1 MEKHSFPTIRR
12 QAESLLLCALLAIV
26 FGCKDDSPVQPTD
39 NPPVPTPPETTSR
52 IELAYSYLD
61 LTYEATEEEVRFE
74 ATDDWEIK
82 SLPEWVSATPTDGGE
97 GTDICLTLSIE
108 ENPEY
113 RERTGDVILATADGQ
128 DADTLTVRQFGISAY
143 IPIDYE
149 ENKLTGFDPATG
161 TVTLEYGDQKPTLR
175 AGASI
180 VIPTDSISYIRI
192 VQQVSQDGNTLTLQT
207 EEGDMTDV
215 FVNQEFTL
223 ATTPVS
229 RAVVTRGG
237 GVRTTDERGVIHPV
251 KITASMPDGS
261 MRTLYD
267 LEAQAATRAT
277 GDIINAGDDHPFF
290 DRTYSADGETIAD
303 WGNARLEWEKC
314 NHRLSVSG
322 HFNFTFGM
330 RTEVSDDGTVSVP
343 KGELLGFW
351 CYVEGAASAEMIMK
365 LIAESEFDAGLNE
378 DVLEDVL
385 TARGFTF
392 TFPVAGVPV
401 TVNVNADIMVDAAI
415 AADANAELTAGM
427 SAGMDI
433 NAGFSYVY
441 GSRSL
446 EPIWTAPDPTFT
458 LHKPELTAKA
468 NVDAHVSLYP
478 KIRVRFFNFAGPDI
492 AIKPYLLDHLEF
504 DGRAGMEGENHAKWS
519 NRLYYRT
526 DLEANLALDF
536 AGIPGWDWSS
546 ATMTISTPEQDLH
559 RTPDKIELVS
569 PENGSLQPESQPIT
583 VKFSVTD
590 FSITGDNEA
599 SAEAAVQFIPS
610 QGIVDASLGYS
621 DENGEVTVQW
631 TPDPETRANIHTK
644 ADMAKSLEAQVM
656 GKDDRVISTTTFAPD
671 FNRDREIL
679 EAFYRS
685 ADGDN
690 WSRHDNWCTD
700 KPLNEWYGVNA
711 IYNPETG
718 EERVFGINL
727 YEVTGI
733 NGTADFRGL
742 SQVNNIT
749 LGAVDE
755 NKHKH
760 VTSVNVAGLSNLVS
774 LNLRNCELA
783 SLNVSGCNNLRQLM
797 LYDNNLTE
805 IDLSGCP
812 NLKTLACSNNKLE
825 HVDFSH
831 IPNIKFIAI
840 DENPCADVDVS
851 MLDNLVSFI
860 FGSENM
866 TKAPTM
872 SVKNQSIT
880 DLDCRE
886 VKFESIDL
894 SILHNLE
901 ALTIGNAAIQSL
913 DLSANTKLQELTLFN
928 TQIES
933 LNVSDLSE
941 LTFLSIRDNE
951 KLTSAIA
958 TNLAKLETARCWWNP
973 ALTSLEISNCPL
985 IKEIETSYN
994 EGLVSLNTANC
1005 ANLEELISLNNDIRN
1020 LNVSYCPN
1028 LKQLFWHDKNLET
1041 VNIVGSTKAVNLF
1054 HDCQIISVT
1063 VSAADYGSV
1072 NCPGWGKHD
1081 DDVYQPPT
1089 YKSGWQYPQYII
1101 VP

>member
-97 GTDICLTLSIE
+97 GTDICLTLNIE

-365 LIAESEFDAGLNE
+365 LIAEAEFDADLNE
-378 DVLEDVL
+378 AVLEDVL

-415 AADANAELTAGM
+415 AADANAELTTGM

-569 PENGSLQPESQPIT
+569 PENGSLQPENQPIT

-700 KPLNEWYGVNA
+700 KPLNEWYGIGA
-711 IYNPETG
+711 TYDRETG
-718 EERVFGINL
+718 EERVLSIDL
-727 YEVTGI
+727 DDVTGI
-733 NGTADFRGL
+733 NGTADFRGMSRL
-742 SQVNNIT
+742 QGISLGSVNINKRIT
-749 LGAVDE
+749 
-755 NKHKH
+755 
-760 VTSVNVAGLSNLVS
+760 TINVAGLSDLTS
-774 LNLRNCELA
+774 LSCRNCELT
-783 SLNVSGCNNLRQLM
+783 SLNISGCTKLLM
-797 LYDNNLTE
+797 LMLHDNNLTE
-805 IDLSGCP
+805 LDLSGCP
-812 NLKTLACSNNKLE
+812 ELKTLYCSNNQLTHFDFTQVPKMNHLVIAGNLYEKL
-825 HVDFSH
+825 
-831 IPNIKFIAI
+831 
-840 DENPCADVDVS
+840 DVS
-851 MLDNLVSFI
+851 MLTRLNYFN
-860 FGSENM
+860 FGGENM
-866 TKAPTM
+866 TEAPIM
-872 SVKNQSIT
+872 SANNQSIT
-880 DLDCRE
+880 GLSCDGG
-886 VKFESIDL
+886 KFESIDL
-894 SILHNLE
+894 SILPNLE
-901 ALTIGNAAIQSL
+901 TLNISYGAIQGL
-913 DLSANTKLQELTLFN
+913 DLSANTKLQELSLYS

-933 LNVSDLSE
+933 LNAPNLSE
-941 LTFLSIRDNE
+941 LTTIFISNNS
-951 KLTSAIA
+951 KLTSSLDFSNCSQVKDI
-958 TNLAKLETARCWWNP
+958 TVTGNGV
-973 ALTSLEISNCPL
+973 TSLS
-985 IKEIETSYN
+985 
-994 EGLVSLNTANC
+994 TANC
-1005 ANLEELISLNNDIRN
+1005 ANLEQLNCYDNNLSSLDI
-1020 LNVSYCPN
+1020 SYCPK
-1028 LKQLFWHDKNLET
+1028 LKSLREYNNQLKTL
-1041 VNIVGSTKAVNLF
+1041 NIAGSG
-1054 HDCQIISVT
+1054 QIMGWINDYQFISIT
-1063 VSAADYGSV
+1063 ISGADYDKA
-1072 NCPGWGKHD
+1072 NFTKWGIHD
-1081 DDVYQPPT
+1081 PDVYQPPT
-1089 YKSGWQYPQYII
+1089 YKDGWQYPQYII

>member
-12 QAESLLLCALLAIV
+12 QAGNLLLCALLAIV
-26 FGCKDDSPVQPTD
+26 FGCKDDSPVQPDD

-97 GTDICLTLSIE
+97 GTDICLTLNIE

-192 VQQVSQDGNTLTLQT
+192 VQQVSQDRNTLTLQT

-237 GVRTTDERGVIHPV
+237 GVRTTDDRGVIHPV
-251 KITASMPDGS
+251 RITASMPDGS

-303 WGNARLEWEKC
+303 WGNACLEWEKC

-351 CYVEGAASAEMIMK
+351 CYVNGTASAEMIMK
-365 LIAESEFDAGLNE
+365 LIAEAEFDAGLNE
-378 DVLEDVL
+378 AVLEDVL

-433 NAGFSYVY
+433 HAGFSYVY

-569 PENGSLQPESQPIT
+569 PENGSLQPENQPIT

-700 KPLNEWYGVNA
+700 KPLNEWYGIGA
-711 IYNPETG
+711 TYDRETG
-718 EERVFGINL
+718 EERVLSIYL
-727 YEVTGI
+727 DATGI
-733 NGTADFRGL
+733 NGTADFRGMSRL
-742 SQVNNIT
+742 QGIDLGTSVNYYN
-749 LGAVDE
+749 
-755 NKHKH
+755 H
-760 VTSVNVAGLSNLVS
+760 VTSVNVAGLPDLKY
-774 LNLRNCELA
+774 LNCGNCELT
-783 SLNVSGCNNLRQLM
+783 SLNISGCNQLQK
-797 LYDNNLTE
+797 LWLDNNNLTE
-805 IDLSGCP
+805 LELSDCP
-812 NLKTLACSNNKLE
+812 NLEVLDCRNNQLE
-825 HVDFSH
+825 HFDFTK
-831 IPNIKFIAI
+831 IPKIRSLGIS
-840 DENPCADVDVS
+840 DNPCEQVDIS
-851 MLDNLVSFI
+851 MLTELESLELGGED
-860 FGSENM
+860 M
-866 TKAPTM
+866 TKAPIM
-872 SVKNQSIT
+872 SANNQSIT
-880 DLDCRE
+880 GLSCNGG
-886 VKFESIDL
+886 KFESIDL
-894 SILHNLE
+894 SILPNLE
-901 ALTIGNAAIQSL
+901 VLSISEGAIQSIDITGHPKLQVVVLFRTQIEGAL
-913 DLSANTKLQELTLFN
+913 DLSDLQDLT
-928 TQIES
+928 T
-933 LNVSDLSE
+933 
-941 LTFLSIRDNE
+941 IRIRENY
-951 KLTSAIA
+951 
-958 TNLAKLETARCWWNP
+958 N
-973 ALTSLEISNCPL
+973 LTSLDISNCPQVKK
-985 IKEIETSYN
+985 IMADFN
-994 EGLVSLNTANC
+994 EKLNSLSTANC
-1005 ANLEELISLNNDIRN
+1005 ANLESLYCDGNGMSSLDI
-1020 LNVSYCPN
+1020 SYCPKMEFLTARN
-1028 LKQLFWHDKNLET
+1028 NNALKTL
-1041 VNIVGSTKAVNLF
+1041 NIAGTGQVMWDF
-1054 HDCQIISVT
+1054 HDYQLISIT
-1063 VSAADYGSV
+1063 LSEADY
-1072 NCPGWGKHD
+1072 NKAKFPGWGRYD
-1081 DDVYQPPT
+1081 PDVYRSPT
-1089 YKSGWQYPQYII
+1089 CKDGWQYPQYII

>member
-192 VQQVSQDGNTLTLQT
+192 VRQVSQDGKTLTLQT

-223 ATTPVS
+223 ATTPVT

-237 GVRTTDERGVIHPV
+237 GVRTTDDRGVIHPV

-378 DVLEDVL
+378 AVLEDVL
-385 TARGFTF
+385 TAKGFTF

-433 NAGFSYVY
+433 HAGFSYVY

-569 PENGSLQPESQPIT
+569 PENGSLQPENQPIT

-700 KPLNEWYGVNA
+700 KPLSEWYGIGA
-711 IYNPETG
+711 TYDRETG
-718 EERVFGINL
+718 EERVLSIDL
-727 YEVTGI
+727 YDVTGI
-733 NGTADFRGL
+733 NGTADFRGMSRL
-742 SQVNNIT
+742 QSLT
-749 LGAVDE
+749 LGAVDTD
-755 NKHKH
+755 KHKQITA
-760 VTSVNVAGLSNLVS
+760 VYVAGLSNLGH
-774 LNLRNCELA
+774 LNLRNCEIT
-783 SLNVSGCNNLRQLM
+783 SLNLSGCTQLYNLM
-797 LYDNNLTE
+797 LHDNNLTE
-805 IDLSGCP
+805 LDFSGCP
-812 NLKTLACSNNKLE
+812 NLERLYCSNNQLTHFDFTQVPKMQHLVISYNPYEKL
-825 HVDFSH
+825 
-831 IPNIKFIAI
+831 
-840 DENPCADVDVS
+840 DVS
-851 MLDNLVSFI
+851 MLTELNYFN
-860 FGSENM
+860 FGWENM
-866 TKAPTM
+866 TEAPIM
-872 SVKNQSIT
+872 SANNQSIT
-880 DLDCRE
+880 GLSCDGG
-886 VKFESIDL
+886 KFESIDL
-894 SILHNLE
+894 SILPNLE
-901 ALTIGNAAIQSL
+901 TLTIFKGAIRSI
-913 DLSANTKLQELTLFN
+913 DVTANTKLQELSLRN
-928 TQIES
+928 TQIET

-941 LTFLSIRDNE
+941 LTTFSIRDNPN
-951 KLTSAIA
+951 LTSVIA
-958 TNLAKLETARCWWNP
+958 TNLAKLESAICDANP
-973 ALTSLEISNCPL
+973 ILASLEISNCPL
-985 IKEIETSYN
+985 IKEIDASYN
-994 EGLVSLNTANC
+994 EGLVSLSTANC
-1005 ANLEELISLNNDIRN
+1005 ANLERLTSFNNDIRN
-1020 LNVSYCPN
+1020 LNVSYCPK
-1028 LKQLFWHDKNLET
+1028 LEHLSWHDKTLET
-1041 VNIVGSTKAVNLF
+1041 LNIAGSAKIRNWF
-1054 HDCQIISVT
+1054 SDCQIISVT
-1063 VSAADYGSV
+1063 VSAADYESV
-1072 NCPGWGKHD
+1072 NCLSWGKYD
-1081 DDVYQPPT
+1081 DETYLPPAH
-1089 YKSGWQYPQYII
+1089 KGGWQYPQYII

>member
-149 ENKLTGFDPATG
+149 ENKLTGFDPGTG

-192 VQQVSQDGNTLTLQT
+192 VRQVSQDGKTLTLQT

-223 ATTPVS
+223 ATTPAS

-237 GVRTTDERGVIHPV
+237 GVRTTDDRGVIHPV

-351 CYVEGAASAEMIMK
+351 CYVNGTASAEMIMK
-365 LIAESEFDAGLNE
+365 LIAEAEFDAGLNE
-378 DVLEDVL
+378 AVLEDVL

-433 NAGFSYVY
+433 HAGFSYVY

-569 PENGSLQPESQPIT
+569 PENGSLQPENQPIT

-631 TPDPETRANIHTK
+631 TPDPKTRANIHTK

-700 KPLNEWYGVNA
+700 KPLNEWYGIEA
-711 IYNPETG
+711 TYDWETG
-718 EERVFGINL
+718 EERVLGIYL
-727 YEVTGI
+727 DATGI
-733 NGTADFRGL
+733 NGTADFRGMSRL
-742 SQVNNIT
+742 QGINLGTSVNYYN
-749 LGAVDE
+749 
-755 NKHKH
+755 H
-760 VTSVNVAGLSNLVS
+760 VTSVNVAGLPDLKY
-774 LNLRNCELA
+774 LDCGNCELT
-783 SLNVSGCNNLRQLM
+783 SLNISGCNQLQK
-797 LYDNNLTE
+797 LWLNNNNLTE
-805 IDLSGCP
+805 LELSDCP
-812 NLKTLACSNNKLE
+812 NLEVLDCRNNQLE
-825 HVDFSH
+825 HFDFTK
-831 IPNIKFIAI
+831 IPKIRSLGIS
-840 DENPCADVDVS
+840 DNPCEQVDIS
-851 MLDNLVSFI
+851 MLTELESLELGGED
-860 FGSENM
+860 M
-866 TKAPTM
+866 TKAPIM
-872 SVKNQSIT
+872 SANNQSIT
-880 DLDCRE
+880 GLSCNGG
-886 VKFESIDL
+886 KFESIDL
-894 SILHNLE
+894 SILPNLE
-901 ALTIGNAAIQSL
+901 VLSISEGAIQSIDITGHPKLQEVVLFRTQIEGAL
-913 DLSANTKLQELTLFN
+913 DLSDLQDLT
-928 TQIES
+928 T
-933 LNVSDLSE
+933 
-941 LTFLSIRDNE
+941 IRIRENY
-951 KLTSAIA
+951 
-958 TNLAKLETARCWWNP
+958 N
-973 ALTSLEISNCPL
+973 LTSLDISNCPQV
-985 IKEIETSYN
+985 KEIMADFN
-994 EGLVSLNTANC
+994 EKLNSLSTANC
-1005 ANLEELISLNNDIRN
+1005 ANLESLRCDGNGMSSLDI
-1020 LNVSYCPN
+1020 SYCPKMGLTAN
-1028 LKQLFWHDKNLET
+1028 NNNALKTLNIAGTGQVMWHFYDYQL
-1041 VNIVGSTKAVNLF
+1041 
-1054 HDCQIISVT
+1054 ISIT
-1063 VSAADYGSV
+1063 ISEADYARA
-1072 NCPGWGKHD
+1072 NFPGWGIYD
-1081 DDVYQPPT
+1081 PTVYQYPVS
-1089 YKSGWQYPQYII
+1089 KDGWQYPQYII

>member
-192 VQQVSQDGNTLTLQT
+192 VRQVSQDGKTLTLQT

-237 GVRTTDERGVIHPV
+237 GVRTTDDRGVIHPV

-351 CYVEGAASAEMIMK
+351 CYVDGTASAEMIMK
-365 LIAESEFDAGLNE
+365 LIAEAEFDAGLNE
-378 DVLEDVL
+378 AVLEDVL

-446 EPIWTAPDPTFT
+446 EPIWTAPAPTFT

-569 PENGSLQPESQPIT
+569 PENGSLQPEKQPIT

-700 KPLNEWYGVNA
+700 KPLNEWYGIGA
-711 IYNPETG
+711 TYDRETG
-718 EERVFGINL
+718 EERVLSIDL
-727 YEVTGI
+727 DDVTGI
-733 NGTADFRGL
+733 NGTADFRGMSKL
-742 SQVNNIT
+742 QGISLGSVNINKRIT
-749 LGAVDE
+749 
-755 NKHKH
+755 
-760 VTSVNVAGLSNLVS
+760 TINVAGLSDLTSLSCRNCKLTS
-774 LNLRNCELA
+774 LNI
-783 SLNVSGCNNLRQLM
+783 SGCTKLLM
-797 LYDNNLTE
+797 LMLHDNNLTE
-805 IDLSGCP
+805 LDLSGCP
-812 NLKTLACSNNKLE
+812 DLKTLYCSNNQLTHFDFTQVPKMNHLVIAGNLYEKL
-825 HVDFSH
+825 
-831 IPNIKFIAI
+831 
-840 DENPCADVDVS
+840 DVS
-851 MLDNLVSFI
+851 MLTGLNYFN
-860 FGSENM
+860 FGGENM
-866 TKAPTM
+866 TEAPIM
-872 SVKNQSIT
+872 SANNQSIT
-880 DLDCRE
+880 GLSCDGG
-886 VKFESIDL
+886 KFENIDL
-894 SILHNLE
+894 SILPNLE
-901 ALTIGNAAIQSL
+901 TLWISGGAIQRIDITGHPKLQEVNLYSTQIEGAL
-913 DLSANTKLQELTLFN
+913 DLSDLQDLTLAR
-928 TQIES
+928 I
-933 LNVSDLSE
+933 
-941 LTFLSIRDNE
+941 NE
-951 KLTSAIA
+951 
-958 TNLAKLETARCWWNP
+958 NP
-973 ALTSLEISNCPL
+973 NLTSLS
-985 IKEIETSYN
+985 
-994 EGLVSLNTANC
+994 TANC
-1005 ANLEELISLNNDIRN
+1005 ANLENLYCYGNGISSLDI
-1020 LNVSYCPN
+1020 SYCPKMEFIMPN
-1028 LKQLFWHDKNLET
+1028 DNNSLKTL
-1041 VNIVGSTKAVNLF
+1041 NIAGTGQVMWRLYDYQF
-1054 HDCQIISVT
+1054 ISIT
-1063 VSAADYGSV
+1063 ISEADYNSSRF
-1072 NCPGWGKHD
+1072 PGWGIYD
-1081 DDVYQPPT
+1081 TSVYQYPVS
-1089 YKSGWQYPQYII
+1089 KDGWQYPQYTI

>member
-97 GTDICLTLSIE
+97 GTDICLTLNIE

-365 LIAESEFDAGLNE
+365 LIAEAEFDADLNE
-378 DVLEDVL
+378 AVLEDVL

-415 AADANAELTAGM
+415 AADANAELTTGM

-569 PENGSLQPESQPIT
+569 PENGSLQPENQPIT

-631 TPDPETRANIHTK
+631 TPDPETRAK
-644 ADMAKSLEAQVM
+644 VM

-700 KPLNEWYGVNA
+700 KPLNEWYGIGA
-711 IYNPETG
+711 TYDRETG
-718 EERVFGINL
+718 EERVLSIDL
-727 YEVTGI
+727 DDVTGI
-733 NGTADFRGL
+733 NGTADFRGMSRL
-742 SQVNNIT
+742 QGISLGSVNINKRIT
-749 LGAVDE
+749 
-755 NKHKH
+755 
-760 VTSVNVAGLSNLVS
+760 TINVAGLSDLTS
-774 LNLRNCELA
+774 LSCRNCELT
-783 SLNVSGCNNLRQLM
+783 SLNISGCTKLLM
-797 LYDNNLTE
+797 LMLHDNNLTE
-805 IDLSGCP
+805 LDLSGCP
-812 NLKTLACSNNKLE
+812 ELKTLYCSNNQLTHFDFTQVPKMNHLVIAGNLYEKL
-825 HVDFSH
+825 
-831 IPNIKFIAI
+831 
-840 DENPCADVDVS
+840 DVS
-851 MLDNLVSFI
+851 MLTRLNYFN
-860 FGSENM
+860 FGGENM
-866 TKAPTM
+866 TEAPIM
-872 SVKNQSIT
+872 SANNQSIT
-880 DLDCRE
+880 GLSCDGG
-886 VKFESIDL
+886 KFESIDL
-894 SILHNLE
+894 SILPNLE
-901 ALTIGNAAIQSL
+901 TLNISYGAIQGL
-913 DLSANTKLQELTLFN
+913 DLSANTKLQELSLYS

-933 LNVSDLSE
+933 LNAPNLSE
-941 LTFLSIRDNE
+941 LTTIFISNNS
-951 KLTSAIA
+951 KLTSSLDFSNCSQVKDI
-958 TNLAKLETARCWWNP
+958 TVTGNGV
-973 ALTSLEISNCPL
+973 TSLS
-985 IKEIETSYN
+985 
-994 EGLVSLNTANC
+994 TANC
-1005 ANLEELISLNNDIRN
+1005 ANLEQLNCYDNNLSSLDI
-1020 LNVSYCPN
+1020 SYCPK
-1028 LKQLFWHDKNLET
+1028 LKSLREYNNQLKTL
-1041 VNIVGSTKAVNLF
+1041 NIAGSG
-1054 HDCQIISVT
+1054 QIMGWINDYQFISIT
-1063 VSAADYGSV
+1063 ISGADYDKA
-1072 NCPGWGKHD
+1072 NFTKWGIHD
-1081 DDVYQPPT
+1081 PDVYQPPT
-1089 YKSGWQYPQYII
+1089 YKDGWQYPQYII

>member
-1 MEKHSFPTIRR
+1 M
-12 QAESLLLCALLAIV
+12 
-26 FGCKDDSPVQPTD
+26 
-39 NPPVPTPPETTSR
+39 
-52 IELAYSYLD
+52 
-61 LTYEATEEEVRFE
+61 
-74 ATDDWEIK
+74 
-82 SLPEWVSATPTDGGE
+82 
-97 GTDICLTLSIE
+97 
-108 ENPEY
+108 
-113 RERTGDVILATADGQ
+113 
-128 DADTLTVRQFGISAY
+128 
-143 IPIDYE
+143 
-149 ENKLTGFDPATG
+149 
-161 TVTLEYGDQKPTLR
+161 
-175 AGASI
+175 
-180 VIPTDSISYIRI
+180 
-192 VQQVSQDGNTLTLQT
+192 
-207 EEGDMTDV
+207 
-215 FVNQEFTL
+215 
-223 ATTPVS
+223 
-229 RAVVTRGG
+229 
-237 GVRTTDERGVIHPV
+237 
-251 KITASMPDGS
+251 
-261 MRTLYD
+261 
-267 LEAQAATRAT
+267 
-277 GDIINAGDDHPFF
+277 
-290 DRTYSADGETIAD
+290 
-303 WGNARLEWEKC
+303 
-314 NHRLSVSG
+314 
-322 HFNFTFGM
+322 
-330 RTEVSDDGTVSVP
+330 
-343 KGELLGFW
+343 
-351 CYVEGAASAEMIMK
+351 
-365 LIAESEFDAGLNE
+365 
-378 DVLEDVL
+378 
-385 TARGFTF
+385 
-392 TFPVAGVPV
+392 PV

-441 GSRSL
+441 GSRGL
-446 EPIWTAPDPTFT
+446 EPIWTAPAPTFT

-569 PENGSLQPESQPIT
+569 PENGSLQPENQPIT

-700 KPLNEWYGVNA
+700 KPLEEWYGINA
-711 IYNPETG
+711 PYNPETG

-727 YEVTGI
+727 YDVTGI

-749 LGAVDE
+749 LGAPDE
-755 NKHKH
+755 NRHKR
-760 VTSVNVAGLSNLVS
+760 VTAVNVAGLSNLVS

-797 LYDNNLTE
+797 LNDNNLTE

-812 NLKTLACSNNKLE
+812 NLETLACTNNQLE

-831 IPNIKFIAI
+831 TPNMGYISIE
-840 DENPCADVDVS
+840 ENPCTDVDVS
-851 MLDNLVSFI
+851 MLDNLVSFS

-880 DLDCRE
+880 DLDCRG
-886 VKFESIDL
+886 VIFESIDL
-894 SILHNLE
+894 SILPNLE
-901 ALTIGNAAIQSL
+901 ILQISGGAIQSIDITGHPKLQEVNLYSTQIEGVL
-913 DLSANTKLQELTLFN
+913 DLSDLQDLTLVR
-928 TQIES
+928 I
-933 LNVSDLSE
+933 
-941 LTFLSIRDNE
+941 NE
-951 KLTSAIA
+951 
-958 TNLAKLETARCWWNP
+958 NP
-973 ALTSLEISNCPL
+973 NLTSLS
-985 IKEIETSYN
+985 
-994 EGLVSLNTANC
+994 TANC
-1005 ANLEELISLNNDIRN
+1005 ANLENLYCFGNGISSLDI
-1020 LNVSYCPN
+1020 SYCPKMEFIRADN
-1028 LKQLFWHDKNLET
+1028 NELLKTLNIAGTGQVMREFYDYQL
-1041 VNIVGSTKAVNLF
+1041 
-1054 HDCQIISVT
+1054 ISIT
-1063 VSAADYGSV
+1063 ISEADYNSSRF
-1072 NCPGWGKHD
+1072 PGWGIYD
-1081 DDVYQPPT
+1081 TSVYQYPVS
-1089 YKSGWQYPQYII
+1089 KDGWQYPQYII

>member
-149 ENKLTGFDPATG
+149 ENKLTGFDPGTG

-192 VQQVSQDGNTLTLQT
+192 VRQVSQDGKTLTLQT

-237 GVRTTDERGVIHPV
+237 GVRTTDDRGVIHPV

-351 CYVEGAASAEMIMK
+351 CYVDGAASAEMIMK
-365 LIAESEFDAGLNE
+365 LIAEAEFDAGLNE
-378 DVLEDVL
+378 AVLEDVL

-446 EPIWTAPDPTFT
+446 EPIWTAPDPTFS

-569 PENGSLQPESQPIT
+569 PENGSLQPENQPIT

-711 IYNPETG
+711 IYNHQTG

-727 YEVTGI
+727 YDVTGI

-749 LGAVDE
+749 LGAVDTD
-755 NKHKH
+755 KHKQITA
-760 VTSVNVAGLSNLVS
+760 VYVAGLSNLGS
-774 LNLRNCELA
+774 LNLRNCEIT
-783 SLNVSGCNNLRQLM
+783 SLNLSGCTQLSNLM
-797 LYDNNLTE
+797 LHDNNLTE
-805 IDLSGCP
+805 LDLSGCP
-812 NLKTLACSNNKLE
+812 NLEELFCSNNQLTHFDFTQVPKMNHLVIAGNPYEKL
-825 HVDFSH
+825 
-831 IPNIKFIAI
+831 
-840 DENPCADVDVS
+840 DVS
-851 MLDNLVSFI
+851 MLTGLNYFN
-860 FGSENM
+860 FGGKNM
-866 TKAPTM
+866 TEAPIM
-872 SVKNQSIT
+872 SANNQSIT
-880 DLDCRE
+880 GISSDGG
-886 VKFESIDL
+886 KFESIDL
-894 SILHNLE
+894 SILPNLE
-901 ALTIGNAAIQSL
+901 TLHISEGAIQSL
-913 DLSANTKLQELTLFN
+913 DLTANTKLQELSLYS

-941 LTFLSIRDNE
+941 LTTFSIRDNPN
-951 KLTSAIA
+951 LTSVIA
-958 TNLAKLETARCWWNP
+958 TNLAKLESAICDANQIL
-973 ALTSLEISNCPL
+973 ASLEISNCPL
-985 IKEIETSYN
+985 IKEIDASYN
-994 EGLVSLNTANC
+994 ESLVFLSTANC
-1005 ANLEELISLNNDIRN
+1005 ANLENLISFNNDIRN
-1020 LNVSYCPN
+1020 LNVSYCPK
-1028 LKQLFWHDKNLET
+1028 LEHLTWHDKTLET
-1041 VNIVGSTKAVNLF
+1041 LNIAGSAKIRNWF
-1054 HDCQIISVT
+1054 SNCQIISVT
-1063 VSAADYGSV
+1063 VSAADYESV
-1072 NCPGWGKHD
+1072 NCLSWGKYD
-1081 DDVYQPPT
+1081 DETYLPPAH
-1089 YKSGWQYPQYII
+1089 KGGWQYPQYII

>member
-113 RERTGDVILATADGQ
+113 RERTGNVILATADGQ

-149 ENKLTGFDPATG
+149 ENKLTGFDPGTG

-192 VQQVSQDGNTLTLQT
+192 VQQVSQDGKTLTLQT

-237 GVRTTDERGVIHPV
+237 GVRTTDDRGVIHPV
-251 KITASMPDGS
+251 RITASMPDGS
-261 MRTLYD
+261 MRKLYD

-351 CYVEGAASAEMIMK
+351 CYVNGTASAEMIMK
-365 LIAESEFDAGLNE
+365 LIAEAEFDAGLNE
-378 DVLEDVL
+378 AVLEDVL

-569 PENGSLQPESQPIT
+569 PENGSLQPENQPIT

-631 TPDPETRANIHTK
+631 TPNPETRANIHTK

-755 NKHKH
+755 NMHKR

-797 LYDNNLTE
+797 LYDNNLTK

-840 DENPCADVDVS
+840 EENPCADVDVS

-880 DLDCRE
+880 DLDCRG

-894 SILHNLE
+894 SILPNLE
-901 ALTIGNAAIQSL
+901 TLHISEGAIQSL
-913 DLSANTKLQELTLFN
+913 DLTANTKLQELSLYS

-933 LNVSDLSE
+933 LNTPNLSE
-941 LTFLSIRDNE
+941 LTTIFISNNSE
-951 KLTSAIA
+951 LTSSLDFSNCSQVKEI
-958 TNLAKLETARCWWNP
+958 TVTGNRV
-973 ALTSLEISNCPL
+973 TSLS
-985 IKEIETSYN
+985 
-994 EGLVSLNTANC
+994 TANC
-1005 ANLEELISLNNDIRN
+1005 ANLEQLNCYDNNLSSLDI
-1020 LNVSYCPN
+1020 SYCPK
-1028 LKQLFWHDKNLET
+1028 LKSLREYNNQLKTL
-1041 VNIVGSTKAVNLF
+1041 NIAGSG
-1054 HDCQIISVT
+1054 QIMGWINDYQFISIT
-1063 VSAADYGSV
+1063 ISGADYDKA
-1072 NCPGWGKHD
+1072 NFTKWGIHD
-1081 DDVYQPPT
+1081 PDVYQPPT
-1089 YKSGWQYPQYII
+1089 YKDGWQYPQYII

>member
-192 VQQVSQDGNTLTLQT
+192 VRQVSQDGKTLTLQT

-237 GVRTTDERGVIHPV
+237 GVRTTDDRGVIRPV

-351 CYVEGAASAEMIMK
+351 CYVDGAASAEMIMK
-365 LIAESEFDAGLNE
+365 LIAEAEFDAGLNE
-378 DVLEDVL
+378 AVLEDVL

-446 EPIWTAPDPTFT
+446 EPIWTAPAPTFT

-569 PENGSLQPESQPIT
+569 PENGSLQPENQPIT

-644 ADMAKSLEAQVM
+644 ADIAKSLEAQVM

-700 KPLNEWYGVNA
+700 KPLSEWYGIGA
-711 IYNPETG
+711 TYDRETG
-718 EERVFGINL
+718 EERVLSIDL
-727 YEVTGI
+727 DDVTGI
-733 NGTADFRGL
+733 NGTADFRGMSKL
-742 SQVNNIT
+742 QGISLGSVNINKRIT
-749 LGAVDE
+749 
-755 NKHKH
+755 
-760 VTSVNVAGLSNLVS
+760 TINVAGLSDLTS
-774 LNLRNCELA
+774 LSCRNCELT
-783 SLNVSGCNNLRQLM
+783 SLNISGCTKLLM
-797 LYDNNLTE
+797 LMLHDNNLTE
-805 IDLSGCP
+805 LDLSGCP
-812 NLKTLACSNNKLE
+812 DLKTLYCSNNQLTHFDFTQVPKMNHLVIAGNLYEKL
-825 HVDFSH
+825 
-831 IPNIKFIAI
+831 
-840 DENPCADVDVS
+840 DVS
-851 MLDNLVSFI
+851 MLTGLNYFN
-860 FGSENM
+860 FGGENM
-866 TKAPTM
+866 TEAPIM
-872 SVKNQSIT
+872 SANNQSIT
-880 DLDCRE
+880 GLSCDGG
-886 VKFESIDL
+886 KFENIDL
-894 SILHNLE
+894 SILPNLE
-901 ALTIGNAAIQSL
+901 TLHISEGAIQSL
-913 DLSANTKLQELTLFN
+913 DLTANTKLQELSLYS

-933 LNVSDLSE
+933 LNTPNLPE
-941 LTFLSIRDNE
+941 LTTIFISNNS
-951 KLTSAIA
+951 KLTSSLDFSNCSQVKDI
-958 TNLAKLETARCWWNP
+958 TVTGNGV
-973 ALTSLEISNCPL
+973 TSLS
-985 IKEIETSYN
+985 
-994 EGLVSLNTANC
+994 TANC
-1005 ANLEELISLNNDIRN
+1005 ANLEQLNCYDNNLSSLDI
-1020 LNVSYCPN
+1020 SYCPK
-1028 LKQLFWHDKNLET
+1028 LKSLREYNNQLKTL
-1041 VNIVGSTKAVNLF
+1041 NIAGSG
-1054 HDCQIISVT
+1054 QIMGWINDYQFISIT
-1063 VSAADYGSV
+1063 ISRADYDKA
-1072 NCPGWGKHD
+1072 NFTKWGIHD
-1081 DDVYQPPT
+1081 PDVYQPPT
-1089 YKSGWQYPQYII
+1089 YKDGWQYPQYII

>member
-1 MEKHSFPTIRR
+1 METKNVMQKHSFPTIRR

-26 FGCKDDSPVQPTD
+26 FSCKDDSPVQPTD
-39 NPPVPTPPETTSR
+39 NPPVPTPPETVSR

-61 LTYEATEEEVRFE
+61 LTYEATEEEVHFE

-97 GTDICLTLSIE
+97 GTDICLTLNIE

-192 VQQVSQDGNTLTLQT
+192 VRQVSQDGNTLTLQT

-223 ATTPVS
+223 ATTPVT

-251 KITASMPDGS
+251 RITASMPDGS

-267 LEAQAATRAT
+267 LKAQAATRAT

-290 DRTYSADGETIAD
+290 DRTYSNDDATIAD

-343 KGELLGFW
+343 KG
-351 CYVEGAASAEMIMK
+351 
-365 LIAESEFDAGLNE
+365 D
-378 DVLEDVL
+378 
-385 TARGFTF
+385 
-392 TFPVAGVPV
+392 
-401 TVNVNADIMVDAAI
+401 
-415 AADANAELTAGM
+415 
-427 SAGMDI
+427 
-433 NAGFSYVY
+433 
-441 GSRSL
+441 
-446 EPIWTAPDPTFT
+446 
-458 LHKPELTAKA
+458 
-468 NVDAHVSLYP
+468 P

-536 AGIPGWDWSS
+536 VGIPGWDWSS

-569 PENGSLQPESQPIT
+569 PENGSLQPENQPIT
-583 VKFSVTD
+583 VKLSVTD

-599 SAEAAVQFIPS
+599 SAETAVQFIPS
-610 QGIVDASLGYS
+610 QGIVDASLGYT

-644 ADMAKSLEAQVM
+644 ADMAKSLEARVV

-700 KPLNEWYGVNA
+700 KPLSEWYGIGA
-711 IYNPETG
+711 TYDQETG
-718 EERVFGINL
+718 EERVLSIDL
-727 YEVTGI
+727 DDVTGI
-733 NGTADFRGL
+733 NGTADFRGMSRL
-742 SQVNNIT
+742 QGLT
-749 LGAVDE
+749 LGAVDTD
-755 NKHKH
+755 KHKQITA
-760 VTSVNVAGLSNLVS
+760 VYVAGLSNLGH
-774 LNLRNCELA
+774 LNLRNCEIT
-783 SLNVSGCNNLRQLM
+783 SLNLSGCTQLYYLM
-797 LYDNNLTE
+797 LHDNNLTE
-805 IDLSGCP
+805 LDLSGCP
-812 NLKTLACSNNKLE
+812 NLERLYCSNNQLTHFDFTQVPKMQHLVISYNPYEKL
-825 HVDFSH
+825 
-831 IPNIKFIAI
+831 
-840 DENPCADVDVS
+840 DVS
-851 MLDNLVSFI
+851 MLMELNYFN
-860 FGSENM
+860 FGGENM
-866 TKAPTM
+866 TEAPIM
-872 SVKNQSIT
+872 SANNQSIT
-880 DLDCRE
+880 GLSCDGG
-886 VKFESIDL
+886 KFENIDL
-894 SILHNLE
+894 SILPNLE
-901 ALTIGNAAIQSL
+901 TLTIGDAAIQSL
-913 DLSANTKLQELTLFN
+913 DLSANTKLQELSLFN
-928 TQIES
+928 TQIET
-933 LNVSDLSE
+933 LNAPNLSE
-941 LTFLSIRDNE
+941 LTTIFISNNS
-951 KLTSAIA
+951 KLKSSLDFSNCLQVKDITV
-958 TNLAKLETARCWWNP
+958 TGNGV
-973 ALTSLEISNCPL
+973 TSLS
-985 IKEIETSYN
+985 
-994 EGLVSLNTANC
+994 TANC
-1005 ANLEELISLNNDIRN
+1005 ANLEQLNCYDNNLSSLDI
-1020 LNVSYCPN
+1020 SYCPK
-1028 LKQLFWHDKNLET
+1028 LKSLMEYNNQLKTL
-1041 VNIVGSTKAVNLF
+1041 NIAGSGQLMGW
-1054 HDCQIISVT
+1054 ISDYQLISIT
-1063 VSAADYGSV
+1063 ISEADYARA
-1072 NCPGWGKHD
+1072 NFTKWGIHD
-1081 DDVYQPPT
+1081 PDVYQPPT
-1089 YKSGWQYPQYII
+1089 YKDGWQYPQYII